1 MLAMG
6 LLWGLAEKVGFP
18 NSGKLF
24 LDFYPKGLH
33 IVWPHA
39 TQVIC
44 GGGGAVTEERAFT
57 AISLE
62 GCRPG
67 PTQERSCPVA
77 AWGQGLRTA
86 GCAKGLR
93 T

>member
-1 MLAMG
+1 MLARG

-44 GGGGAVTEERAFT
+44 GGGG
-57 AISLE
+57 
-62 GCRPG
+62 GCD
-67 PTQERSCPVA
+67 
-77 AWGQGLRTA
+77 
-86 GCAKGLR
+86 
-93 T
+93 